1 MAFSVSA
8 LSVSTANVPIEASA
22 YGPYKYYT
30 SPSDKSGVQ
39 YVQYDISAA
48 RAIQKLYRTSKVTR
62 ASRVTRTVSFA
73 DRVGHAVG
81 RPRGFLHVPAQR
93 VSAQIGRS
101 LRGQIRAWPCMQSL
115 RIQNSEFRSAQ
126 IASVRNHSEFQYY

>member
-1 MAFSVSA
+1 MCVS
-8 LSVSTANVPIEASA
+8 
-22 YGPYKYYT
+22 
-30 SPSDKSGVQ
+30 
-39 YVQYDISAA
+39 YVQYDISAV
-48 RAIQKLYRTSKVTR
+48 RAIQKLYDTSTSTR
-62 ASRVTRTVSFA
+62 AGRVEVGVSFA

-101 LRGQIRAWPCMQSL
+101 LRGQIRACMQSL

-126 IASVRNHSEFQYY
+126 IASVRNQSEFQYY